1 MINQNCLPLILCYK
15 HFTVH
20 MFITCNF
27 FNLNYL
33 KYLKNILKMT
43 IICVAE
49 NSQVKS
55 FCQCNSWRD
64 NVEWDEEQEMTARKK
79 TQEQLNSALSTE
91 KQGTKPVHTN
101 FFMLRTILL
110 QKINYPKIYF
120 LFWFQLC
127 VYNILLTNWLFC
139 SGYLKIF
146 ELVVLHAKLDWSC
159 LSEKGNGIKKLI
171 EGFIIF
177 MYL

>member
-1 MINQNCLPLILCYK
+1 MILNQNCLPLMLCYK

-27 FNLNYL
+27 CQFKLFEVP
-33 KYLKNILKMT
+33 YLKNILKIT

-55 FCQCNSWRD
+55 FYQCINSWRD

-101 FFMLRTILL
+101 SFMWRTILL
-110 QKINYPKIYF
+110 QIINYPKWYF
-120 LFWFQLC
+120 LFWSQLC
-127 VYNILLTNWLFC
+127 IYNILLTNWSFC
-139 SGYLKIF
+139 SGY
-146 ELVVLHAKLDWSC
+146 
-159 LSEKGNGIKKLI
+159 
-171 EGFIIF
+171 
-177 MYL
+177 